1 VGTTRGEAE
10 WASSRLQEAAGD
22 GTLHWATME
31 RHYTHTTWHV
41 KEGSEEEFVRRWG
54 EWAEWSRRQGLV
66 EDALLLRDTEDPQR
80 FVSFGPWE
88 DVAAIAGWR
97 TLPGYQERV
106 DRLRRVVDGFE
117 PRTLEVVARR

>member
-1 VGTTRGEAE
+1 MDA
-10 WASSRLQEAAGD
+10 
-22 GTLHWATME
+22 
-31 RHYTHTTWHV
+31 HYTHTTWHV
-41 KEGSEEEFVRRWG
+41 GDGNQEEFVRRWA

-88 DVAAIAGWR
+88 SVAAIAGWR
-97 TLPGYQERV
+97 ALLGYQERV
-106 DRLRRVVDGFE
+106 DRLRQVVDSFQ